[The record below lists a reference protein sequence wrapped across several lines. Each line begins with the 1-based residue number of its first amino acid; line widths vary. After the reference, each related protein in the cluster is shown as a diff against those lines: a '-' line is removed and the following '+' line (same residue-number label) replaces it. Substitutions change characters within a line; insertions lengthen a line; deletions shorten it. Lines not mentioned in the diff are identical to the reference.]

1 MKIAL
6 IGHGKMG
13 RAVEQ
18 AALTRGH
25 EIVCVIDVDN
35 QEDFNSEAFRS
46 ADVAMEFTTPK
57 AALANFHKCW
67 ATGLPVVSGSTGWQ
81 NELVWDEVHAELNKG
96 ATMLWAP
103 NFSIGLNVT
112 QAASRL
118 LAHLLNPYKSYHASV
133 HEVHH
138 VHKLDHPSGSA
149 ILLAGGIVEEHSRY
163 DVWAEQTA
171 AMLPDNALPITHER
185 IGEVAGVHTVTWDS
199 AEDTITLTHEAKGR
213 EGFATGAVVAAEWLL
228 SAPKGHLYNMSDVLN
243 SLAK

>member
-18 AALTRGH
+18 AAIRRGH
-25 EIVCVIDVDN
+25 EVVCVIDVDN
-35 QEDFNSEAFRS
+35 QEEFNSEAFRS
-46 ADVAMEFTTPK
+46 ADVALEFTAPQ
-57 AALANFHKCW
+57 AAFENFRKCW
-67 ATGLPVVSGSTGWQ
+67 RAGLPVVSGSTGWQ
-81 NELVWDEVHAELNKG
+81 TELMWDEVQEAVKGG

-118 LAHLLNPYKSYHASV
+118 LAHLLRPYDSYRASV
-133 HEVHH
+133 HEIHH
-138 VHKLDHPSGSA
+138 QHKLDHPSGSA
-149 ILLAGGIVEEHSRY
+149 IFLAGGIVEESSRY
-163 DVWAEQTA
+163 NVWAEQTS

-185 IGEVAGVHTVTWDS
+185 IGEVAGIHTVTWDS
-199 AEDTITLTHEAKGR
+199 PEDTITLTHEAKGR
-213 EGFATGAVVAAEWLL
+213 DGFATGAVVAAEWLIN
-228 SAPKGHLYNMSDVLN
+228 APKGHLYHMSDVLN